1 MHYRLH
7 KSQRNGVDKPRKYKQ
22 GTFELGR
29 RTDGILGHFVLMDIV
44 KLPASQLYRPQQTQ
58 DDRLH
63 KRGITGIFP
72 RDLFDYILKYFYY
85 NTSENVPHK
94 DNPEYKLYQV
104 KPDIEELSKK
114 FLELYDPHS
123 HRAQSIDEAM
133 IKFKDRP
140 KFLQYMP
147 MKPVKRGM
155 KIWCRC
161 DLENGYLDQMDV
173 LGGKKYFVVMDNFFS
188 NVELFKSLFDEQVF
202 LLWNC
207 ERK

>member
-1 MHYRLH
+1 MGFLIS
-7 KSQRNGVDKPRKYKQ
+7 KSRPMEKFFPTIPVGMPDSPSLGQTNDWCITGY
-22 GTFELGR
+22 TNHNAMELINHANTNR
-29 RTDGILGHFVLMDIV
+29 ALLNWEEELTAFWGIFVLMDIV

-104 KPDIEELSKK
+104 KPDLEELSKK

-133 IKFKDRP
+133 IKFKT
-140 KFLQYMP
+140 
-147 MKPVKRGM
+147 
-155 KIWCRC
+155 
-161 DLENGYLDQMDV
+161 DQSS
-173 LGGKKYFVVMDNFFS
+173 YS
-188 NVELFKSLFDEQVF
+188 TCQ
-202 LLWNC
+202 
-207 ERK
+207 